1 MSLTEKL
8 NILLQDEN
16 LTTEKLEN
24 ASGDLFPKIADFL
37 NELESFLI
45 AVDEG
50 ECSMGDTMESMEYYL
65 NKIQEK

>member
-8 NILLQDEN
+8 NVLLQDED

-24 ASGDLFPKIADFL
+24 ASGDLLPKIADFL
-37 NELESFLI
+37 NELEEFLI

-50 ECSMGDTMESMEYYL
+50 EYSTGDTMESMEYYL